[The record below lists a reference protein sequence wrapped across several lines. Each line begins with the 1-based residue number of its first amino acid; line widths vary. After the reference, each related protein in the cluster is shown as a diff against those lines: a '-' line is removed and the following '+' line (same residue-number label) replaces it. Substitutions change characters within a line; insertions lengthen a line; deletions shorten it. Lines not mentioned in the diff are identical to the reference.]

1 MKKAETTKEKRVYE
15 APSMREIPVQLCDCI
30 AGSAIAIK
38 EGTSQIKEIREDNV
52 NIVLGGKG
60 RL

>member
-1 MKKAETTKEKRVYE
+1 MYE
-15 APSMREIPVQLCDCI
+15 SPTMREIPVQLCDCI

-38 EGTSQIKEIREDNV
+38 EGTSQIKEVREDNV
-52 NIVLGGKG
+52 RIVVGGQG

>member
-1 MKKAETTKEKRVYE
+1 MKKETTTEKRMYE
-15 APSMREIPVQLCDCI
+15 SPTMREIPVQLCDCI

-38 EGTSQIKEIREDNV
+38 EGTSQIKEVREDNV
-52 NIVLGGKG
+52 RIVVGGQG